1 LELFELILAIC
12 FCGVLGVGGL
22 FFFNWFIYDMVIECG
37 IFVVFDIIREMYLFP
52 KNVVYKIMKSDN
64 GINKLG
70 KILSSIFV
78 SLFSWFLPIIPT
90 LILLLGQLIFIIL
103 LPFILL
109 LQLLFVDKNH
119 RFIYRYKQAREL
131 EKQFEEEV
139 PYE

>member
-1 LELFELILAIC
+1 MELFELIFLIIFSVIGTFATVTFI
-12 FCGVLGVGGL
+12 
-22 FFFNWFIYDMVIECG
+22 NWFIYDMIVDCG

-52 KNVVYKIMKSDN
+52 KNVVCKIMKSDN

-70 KILSSIFV
+70 RILASIFV
-78 SLFSWFLPIIPT
+78 SLFTWLLPIIPT
-90 LILLLGQLIFIIL
+90 LILLLGQLFFIIS

-139 PYE
+139 SYE

>member
-1 LELFELILAIC
+1 MELFELIFLIIFSIIGTFATVTFI
-12 FCGVLGVGGL
+12 
-22 FFFNWFIYDMVIECG
+22 NWFIYDMIVDCG
-37 IFVVFDIIREMYLFP
+37 IFVVLDIIREMYLFP
-52 KNVVYKIMKSDN
+52 KNVVCKIMKSDN

-70 KILSSIFV
+70 RILASIFV
-78 SLFSWFLPIIPT
+78 SLFTWLLPIIPT
-90 LILLLGQLIFIIL
+90 LILLLGQLFFIIS